1 MAKLQGR
8 ISLKLPDRLSQFAS
22 LLFDPPF
29 TCCFALPLVGRFAL
43 RFSLSRPLS
52 LSLTNLSFSFS
63 PSLLLFLSNHSFIC
77 CSFFSVFHSVSLSF
91 LILVCTFRTSNIF
104 CHCSLLS
111 CSLSAAA
118 DTGNSNKL
126 LSPSTK
132 SS

>member
-52 LSLTNLSFSFS
+52 LSPTSVSR
-63 PSLLLFLSNHSFIC
+63 SLLLFLSNHSFIC